1 MRGYNEREKLGYL
14 KKFEKGLEK
23 VIKSPFN
30 KHFKTEVKAV
40 DILSAVKQDMDDKAA
55 DVSKTRTIAPNDFII
70 TLSPTDMEQIE
81 QWGIETMVNE
91 TVQSATTHA
100 INQRYSFVGPVN
112 VQFTLDENLPTGILQ
127 VISTTRRGAIAPAT
141 TNSSTQHPIL
151 EIDGTRY
158 LLTGATTVLG
168 RGSDCDIVI
177 NDTGISRRHLQ
188 IQITPERVIA
198 KDLGS
203 TNGTYV
209 EGHRTDAATLVDGNQ
224 ITIGR
229 TRILFWASQ
238 EHEDY
243 E

>member
-1 MRGYNEREKLGYL
+1 MGYL
-14 KKFEKGLEK
+14 KKFEKGLERA
-23 VIKSPFN
+23 IKTPFN

-40 DILSAVKQDMDDKAA
+40 DIVSAVKQDMDDKAA
-55 DVSKTRTIAPNDFII
+55 DVSKTRTIAPNDFVIS
-70 TLSPTDMEQIE
+70 LSISDMEQLE
-81 QWGIETMVNE
+81 QWGIETMAEE
-91 TVQSATTHA
+91 TIQSATNHA
-100 INQRYSFVGPVN
+100 MNQRYSFVGPVN
-112 VQFTLDENLPTGILQ
+112 VQFTVDDVLPTGTLQ
-127 VISTTRRGAIAPAT
+127 VISTTKRGAIAPAT
-141 TNSSTQHPIL
+141 TQSSTQHPIL

-158 LLTGATTVLG
+158 LLTGAVTVLG

-229 TRILFWASQ
+229 TRILFWASPND
-238 EHEDY
+238 ENY

>member
-1 MRGYNEREKLGYL
+1 MGYL
-14 KKFEKGLEK
+14 KKIEKGLERA
-23 VIKSPFN
+23 IKTPFN
-30 KHFKTEVKAV
+30 KHFKTELKAV
-40 DILSAVKQDMDDKAA
+40 DIVSAVKQDMDDKAA

-70 TLSPTDMEQIE
+70 SLSTSDMEQL
-81 QWGIETMVNE
+81 QQRGIETMAEE
-91 TVQSATTHA
+91 TVQSATNHA
-100 INQRYSFVGPVN
+100 MNQRYSFVGPVN
-112 VQFTLDENLPTGILQ
+112 VQFTVDDILPTGTLQ
-127 VISTTRRGAIAPAT
+127 VVSTTRRGAIAPAT
-141 TNSSTQHPIL
+141 TQSSAQHPIL

-158 LLTGATTVLG
+158 LLTGAITVLG

-229 TRILFWASQ
+229 TRILFWATPT
-238 EHEDY
+238 EENY